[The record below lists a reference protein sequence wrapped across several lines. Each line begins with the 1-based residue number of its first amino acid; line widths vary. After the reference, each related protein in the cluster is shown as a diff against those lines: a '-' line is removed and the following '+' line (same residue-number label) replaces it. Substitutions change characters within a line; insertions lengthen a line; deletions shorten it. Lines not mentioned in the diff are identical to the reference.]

1 MSGWNAPRRSLLL
14 VHPEGLG
21 STATNEEINISF
33 DPVPDYSGI
42 AKAAAGGDIFAAKV
56 EQSADLE
63 SVLKEAVAKVQS
75 GQTAVIDCKVVS
87 DC

>member
-1 MSGWNAPRRSLLL
+1 MAGWNAPRRSLLL

-42 AKAAAGGDIFAAKV
+42 AKAAAGGDIFTAKV
-56 EQSADLE
+56 EHSADLE
-63 SVLKEAVAKVQS
+63 SLLKEAVAKVQG